1 MPIWL
6 MAVVVVVYTGESV
19 GCGAQLREMA
29 RAAAVEV
36 TLAVAGMTVETTS
49 DVPAAAA
56 APTVR
61 GNCSGER
68 SGSALA
74 ARFVDAS
81 QRKCGHRESV
91 IQLQLQPAPPS
102 KLLKTNDVRRFCG
115 CRVVVPRRVLM
126 LLLTTHMRARAVGQ
140 SCRYVP
146 ATLRPTPRGTAT
158 APAGLVSAL
167 ATAAATLTAATA
179 ATASTSPAATSA
191 TFTLG
196 ERDMRAAG

>member
-1 MPIWL
+1 MAREPDQHSVQRHDGHRENSEHSVCHTGTHYTPSNVPPPAIAAAV

-61 GNCSGER
+61 SNCSGER

-115 CRVVVPRRVLM
+115 CRV
-126 LLLTTHMRARAVGQ
+126 
-140 SCRYVP
+140 
-146 ATLRPTPRGTAT
+146 
-158 APAGLVSAL
+158 
-167 ATAAATLTAATA
+167 
-179 ATASTSPAATSA
+179 ATASTSPGASATPTPAAPAATSA
-191 TFTLG
+191 TFTLCK
-196 ERDMRAAG
+196 RDMRAAG